1 MKRTLIHL
9 ITFCLILLI
18 LPEIS
23 GQETQILYL
32 SGTGMDNTVDWQFY
46 CTASRNSGKWTTI
59 PVPSNWEL
67 QGFGTYNYGLDN
79 DSLRGKET
87 GIYRYGF
94 KIPAEWKGK
103 TVNIVFEGS
112 MTDTDVKINGKSAG
126 PVHQGSFYRFSYDI
140 TSLLNYGKTNTLEVS
155 VAKHSSDESV
165 NASERNCDYWIFGGI
180 FRPVYLEALP
190 VEHIFSIAINA
201 LADGH
206 FDAKVYLKNIQNADE
221 VRVHIYALNG
231 KEAGSEYTSKIRKG
245 DSVVRLRTHINSPLQ
260 WSPEFPNLY
269 LAKFTLIK
277 NGKPVHSVSKL
288 FGFRTVELREREGI
302 YINGVRIK
310 FKGICRHSFWPSS
323 GRTMSKKLSVMD
335 VKLMKDMNMNAV
347 RMAHYPP
354 DDHFLDICDSLG
366 LFVIEELAGWH
377 DAYDTRIGSKLVAEM
392 IERDV
397 NHPSIVIWANG
408 NEGGHNPELVKLY
421 DKLDIQQRPVIH
433 PWETF
438 RGTDTQHYI
447 NYDYGN
453 GTHMHG
459 HDVVFPTEFL
469 HGLYDGGHGAG
480 LEDYWEQ
487 MWHNP
492 LSAGGF
498 LWDFSDQGVVRTDH
512 KGELDTDGDHAADG
526 ILGPY
531 REKEGSYYTVKEVWA
546 PIFFEHKEITPA
558 FDGILNL
565 ENRFFF
571 TNLNQCKF
579 TWRLEKG
586 TAPLTDLRS
595 TINDLRSIKG
605 TASSPDILPGHK
617 GALTLQLPETWEDFN
632 VLYVTAYDPHGH
644 EIYTWSWPVSLP
656 DKVANEIVSE
666 KGSYTPGLKETD
678 SLYIVTTGNIQ
689 ITFNRKT
696 GLLQQVSN
704 LNGTIPFG
712 NGPVLCEGEADFR
725 KMSFRREE
733 EKLVVENI
741 FGENSSYKEV
751 WWTVYPSGWLRL
763 DLVYCPEKYESTFM
777 GISFSFPEKLVR
789 GMRWMGDGP
798 YRVWKNRMKG
808 TRLGIWEKDYN
819 NTVTGESGYIYPE
832 FKGYH
837 SRLYWVKIMTSEQPF
852 MIVCCNEDIF
862 LRIFTPETPKKPYNT
877 APPFPSGDISFMH
890 GIPPIGTKSQV
901 PENMGPMG
909 KKNMFYTYG
918 KTRCKEMTL
927 YFDFSGN

>member
-1 MKRTLIHL
+1 MKLTFIHL
-9 ITFCLILLI
+9 ITFCLSILI
-18 LPEIS
+18 IPGIS

-46 CTASRNSGKWTTI
+46 CTAGRNSGKWTTI

-67 QGFGTYNYGLDN
+67 HGFGTYNYGHDK
-79 DSLRGKET
+79 DSLRGKEK
-87 GIYRYGF
+87 GIYRYSF
-94 KIPAEWKGK
+94 KIPDEWKGK

-140 TSLLNYGKTNTLEVS
+140 TPLLNYGKTNALEVS

-165 NASERNCDYWIFGGI
+165 NAAERYCDYWIFGGI

-190 VEHIFSIAINA
+190 VEHICSIKINA

-206 FDAKVYLKNIQNADE
+206 FDAKVYLKNIQHAGK
-221 VRVHIYALNG
+221 VRLQIYTVNG
-231 KEAGSEYTSKIRKG
+231 QEAGSEYTAEISKG
-245 DSVVRLRTHINSPLQ
+245 DSVVRIRTGINSPLQ

-269 LAKFTLIK
+269 FAKFTLVK
-277 NGKPVHSVSKL
+277 KGKPVHSVSKR
-288 FGFRTVELREREGI
+288 FGFRTVELRERDGI
-302 YINGVRIK
+302 YVNGVRIK

-323 GRTMSKKLSVMD
+323 GRTMSKELSVMD
-335 VKLMKDMNMNAV
+335 VELVKDMNMNAV

-354 DDHFLDICDSLG
+354 DDHFLDVCDSLG

-377 DAYDTRIGSKLVAEM
+377 DAYDTGIGSKLVSEM

-408 NEGGHNPELVKLY
+408 NEGGHNPELIKLY

-433 PWETF
+433 PWEIF

-480 LEDYWEQ
+480 LEDYWEL
-487 MWHNP
+487 MWQNP

-498 LWDFSDQGVVRTDH
+498 LWDFSDQGVVRTDRN
-512 KGELDTDGDHAADG
+512 GELDTDGDHAADG

-546 PIFFEHKEITPA
+546 PIFFEHKEITPV
-558 FDGILNL
+558 FDGTLTL
-565 ENRFFF
+565 ENMFFF
-571 TNLNQCKF
+571 TNLNRCKF

-586 TAPLTDLRS
+586 TAPPTDSLS
-595 TINDLRSIKG
+595 EPNNIKG
-605 TASSPDILPGHK
+605 IAPSQDILPGNK
-617 GALTLQLPETWEDFN
+617 GTLKLQLPENWQDFH
-632 VLYVTAYDPHGH
+632 VLYITAYDPHGR

-656 DKVANEIVSE
+656 GKVANEIISE
-666 KGSYTPGLKETD
+666 KGPHTPEIKETD
-678 SLYIVTTGNIQ
+678 SLYIVTANNIQ

-696 GLLQQVSN
+696 GLLHQVSN
-704 LNGTIPFG
+704 LNGIIPFG
-712 NGPVLCEGEADFR
+712 NGPVLCEGEGDFQ
-725 KMSFRREE
+725 KMSYRFEK
-733 EKLVVENI
+733 EKLIIENT
-741 FGENSSYKEV
+741 FGEKSSYNEV
-751 WWTVYPSGWLRL
+751 KWTVYPSGWLRL
-763 DLVYCPEKYESTFM
+763 DAEYCPVKYESTFM

-808 TRLGIWEKDYN
+808 TSLGIWEKGYN

-837 SRLYWVKIMTSEQPF
+837 SRLYWAKIMASKQPF
-852 MIVCCNEDIF
+852 TVVCCNEDIF
-862 LRIFTPETPKKPYNT
+862 LRMFTPDTPKKPYNT

-918 KTRCKEMTL
+918 NTRCKEMTL

>member
-1 MKRTLIHL
+1 MKPTFQQL
-9 ITFCLILLI
+9 ITICLILWI
-18 LPEIS
+18 SAEIS

-46 CTASRNSGKWTTI
+46 CTAGSNSGKWVTI

-67 QGFGTYNYGLDN
+67 HGFGTYNYGHDK

-87 GIYRYGF
+87 GLYRHEF
-94 KIPAEWKGK
+94 NIPDEWKGK

-112 MTDTDVKINGKSAG
+112 MTDTEVKINGKSAG
-126 PVHQGSFYRFSYDI
+126 PVHKGSFYRFSYDV
-140 TSLLNYGKTNTLEVS
+140 SHLLNYKEKNVLEVT
-155 VAKHSSDESV
+155 VDKHSSNESV
-165 NASERNCDYWIFGGI
+165 NAAERYCDYWVFGGI

-190 VEHIFSIAINA
+190 HEHIRHIAINA
-201 LADGH
+201 LANGSFYAD
-206 FDAKVYLKNIQNADE
+206 VYLSNTEHADE
-221 VRVHIYALNG
+221 VKAGIYTMDNH
-231 KEAGSEYTSKIRKG
+231 EAGPEFFAKVSGGDTLIRLQTVIK
-245 DSVVRLRTHINSPLQ
+245 SPLQ
-260 WSPEFPNLY
+260 WSPELPDLY
-269 LAKFTLIK
+269 LAKFTLLE
-277 NGKPVHSVSKL
+277 NGKPVHSVTKR
-288 FGFRTVELREREGI
+288 FGFRTVELRERDGI
-302 YINGVRIK
+302 YINGIRIK
-310 FKGICRHSFWPSS
+310 FRGICRHSFWPSS

-335 VKLMKDMNMNAV
+335 VELMKDMNMNAV

-354 DDHFLDICDSLG
+354 DDHFLDVCDSLG

-392 IERDV
+392 IEHDV
-397 NHPSIVIWANG
+397 NHPSILMWANG
-408 NEGGHNPELVKLY
+408 NEGGHNLELDQLF
-421 DKLDIQQRPVIH
+421 DKLDIQQRPLIH
-433 PWETF
+433 PWEVF

-480 LEDYWEQ
+480 LEDYWDQ
-487 MWHNP
+487 MWQNP

-498 LWDFSDQGVVRTDH
+498 LWDFSDQGVVRTDRN
-512 KGELDTDGDHAADG
+512 GELDTDGDHGADG

-546 PIFFEHKEITPA
+546 PIVFEHKEITPA
-558 FDGILNL
+558 FDGTLSL

-571 TNLNQCKF
+571 TNLNQCRF

-586 TAPLTDLRS
+586 IAPL
-595 TINDLRSIKG
+595 IKG
-605 TASSPDILPGHK
+605 TAASPDILPGNK
-617 GALTLQLPETWEDFN
+617 GTLKLQLPESWKDFHI
-632 VLYVTAYDPHGH
+632 LYITAYDPHGC

-656 DKVANEIVSE
+656 EKVAHEIIPN
-666 KGSYTPGLKETD
+666 KGPHTPELKETD
-678 SLYIVTTGNIQ
+678 SLYIVTANNIQ
-689 ITFNRKT
+689 ITINRKT
-696 GLLQQVSN
+696 GLLQEVKN
-704 LNGTIPFG
+704 TKGIIPFG
-712 NGPVLCEGEADFR
+712 NGPVLCEGEDDFR
-725 KMSFRREE
+725 KMSYRF
-733 EKLVVENI
+733 EKENLI
-741 FGENSSYKEV
+741 IESTLGKKSSYNEMK
-751 WWTVYPSGWLRL
+751 WTVYPSGWLGL
-763 DLVYCPEKYESTFM
+763 DAEYCPVEYESTFM
-777 GISFSFPEKLVR
+777 GISFDFPEELVR
-789 GMRWMGDGP
+789 GMQWMGDGP

-808 TRLGIWEKDYN
+808 TSLDIWEKDYN

-837 SRLYWVKIMTSEQPF
+837 SRLYWAKIMTSEQPF
-852 MIVCCNEDIF
+852 TVVCCNENIF
-862 LRIFTPETPKKPYNT
+862 LRMYTPDMPKKPYNT

-901 PENMGPMG
+901 PENMGSMG

-918 KTRCKEMTL
+918 NTRCKEMTL

>member
-1 MKRTLIHL
+1 MKL
-9 ITFCLILLI
+9 TFLQLPTFWLMLLI
-18 LPEIS
+18 LQEMS

-32 SGTGMDNTVDWQFY
+32 SGTGMDNTVEWQFY
-46 CTASRNSGKWTTI
+46 CTAGRNSGFWSII

-67 QGFGTYNYGLDN
+67 HGFGTYNYGLDR

-87 GIYRYGF
+87 GIYRYKF
-94 KIPAEWKGK
+94 KIPDEWKGK
-103 TVNIVFEGS
+103 RINIVFEGS
-112 MTDTDVKINGKSAG
+112 MTDTQAKINDKSAG
-126 PVHQGSFYRFSYDI
+126 PLHQGSFYRFRYDV
-140 TSLLNYGKTNTLEVS
+140 SRLLNYGKTNVLEVS
-155 VAKHSSDESV
+155 VAKHSSNESV
-165 NASERNCDYWIFGGI
+165 NAAERYCDYWIFGGI

-190 VEHIFSIAINA
+190 PQHIRSIAINA
-201 LADGH
+201 LADGR
-206 FDAKVYLKNIQNADE
+206 FDADVYLDNIECADE
-221 VRVHIYALNG
+221 VRARIYTLDDQ
-231 KEAGSEYTSKIRKG
+231 EAGSGFSTKINNG
-245 DSVVRLRTHINSPLQ
+245 DTIVRLRTVIKSPLL

-269 LAKFTLIK
+269 LVKFTLLD
-277 NGKPVHSVSKL
+277 NGIPVHTITKR
-288 FGFRTVELREREGI
+288 FGFRTVELRERDGI
-302 YINGVRIK
+302 YINGKRIK
-310 FKGICRHSFWPSS
+310 FRGICRHSFWPLS
-323 GRTMSKKLSVMD
+323 GRTMSKELSIKD
-335 VKLMKDMNMNAV
+335 VELIKDMNMNAV

-354 DDHFLDICDSLG
+354 DDHFLDVCDSLG

-397 NHPSIVIWANG
+397 NHPSIVMWANG
-408 NEGGHNPELVKLY
+408 NEGGHNFELVQVY

-433 PWETF
+433 PWEIF

-453 GTHMHG
+453 GTHLHG
-459 HDVVFPTEFL
+459 HEVVFPTEFL

-498 LWDFSDQGVVRTDH
+498 LWDFSDQGVVRTDRN
-512 KGELDTDGDHAADG
+512 GELDTDGDHAADG
-526 ILGPY
+526 ILGSY
-531 REKEGSYYTVKEVWA
+531 REKEGSYFTVKEVWA

-558 FDGILNL
+558 FDGALNL

-579 TWRLEKG
+579 TWKLEKG
-586 TAPLTDLRS
+586 TAPISDLRLK
-595 TINDLRSIKG
+595 INDLQFGG
-605 TASSPDILPGHK
+605 TVPSPDVLPGHK
-617 GALTLQLPETWEDFN
+617 GTLKLQLPEGWQNFD
-632 VLYVTAYDPHGH
+632 VLYVTAYDPHGC
-644 EIYTWSWPVSLP
+644 EIYNWSWPVSLP
-656 DKVANEIVSE
+656 DKVAHEIISE
-666 KGSYTPGLKETD
+666 KGPYTPELKETD
-678 SLYIVTTGNIQ
+678 SLYMVTANDIQ

-704 LNGTIPFG
+704 LKGPIPFG

-725 KMSFRREE
+725 EMSCRFDK
-733 EKLVVENI
+733 EKLVIENR

-751 WWTVYPSGWLRL
+751 KWTVYPSGWLRL
-763 DLVYCPEKYESTFM
+763 DAEYCPVEYESTLL
-777 GISFSFPEKLVR
+777 GISFSFPEKLVK

-808 TRLGIWEKDYN
+808 TSLGTWAKDYN
-819 NTVTGESGYIYPE
+819 NTVTGERGFIYPE

-837 SRLYWVKIMTSEQPF
+837 SCLYWVIIMTSEQPF
-852 MIVCCNEDIF
+852 TIVCCSEDIF
-862 LRIFTPETPKKPYNT
+862 LRMFTPETPKKSYNT

-890 GIPPIGTKSQV
+890 GIPPIGTKSQL

-918 KTRCKEMTL
+918 NTRCKEMTL
-927 YFDFSGN
+927 YFNFSGN